1 MDHAALISDLG
12 TFLRPDQLLT
22 SDEDCSVYAFDGTA
36 LLHQRPAC
44 VALPESR
51 EEMSPSSWPCAISAE
66 VPVVPRGSGTG
77 LAGGSVPSQG
87 GVALCLVRLN
97 QILELDAANL
107 VMVVQPGVLTQQIA
121 DAAQAA
127 GLFYPPDPG
136 SIKISTIGGNVAN
149 NSGGLRGLKYG
160 VTRDYVMG
168 LEVVL
173 ADGQVLE
180 TGNKCVKDVAGFTLK
195 DLFIGSE
202 GMLGVITKIT
212 LKLVPAPASKKTLL
226 GLYDEMTQ
234 AAATVSAIIA
244 QKIIPC
250 TLEFLDRTTIEC
262 VEAHANIG
270 LPTDCEAVLLME
282 VDGHPAQVAEQAAQ
296 IEAIA
301 REGGARSVRLA
312 DSEEEAQQLAAARR
326 TAFSALA
333 RLAPTVVL
341 EGRHRAAQRAS
352 SHGRL
357 RAGSRPTAPSAGGDL
372 RPLRRREPAP
382 HLPVRRAR
390 RRGNGP
396 RRKGHGR
403 GFCPRRGIGR
413 DHHGRARSRL
423 GQKALLARATRAGG
437 ARNSQAGQ
445 DRLRPQGHPKPREH
459 VRLSDDGLN
468 LLRDLDYSVLQQ
480 CMHCGMCLPTCPT
493 YDATLNERSS
503 PRGRIA
509 MMRAIAD
516 GKLEASKTFA
526 EEMYFCLGCLACQT
540 ACPAGVDYA
549 ALFENARAEVERQG
563 LLDGAV
569 RNFVRRWVL
578 GWLFAKQTRLR
589 AVARLMR
596 AFQRSGLQTL
606 ARRSGLLRL
615 LPFGLGN
622 LEPLAPQI
630 SPRFTDQLYRR
641 EFAAV
646 QSAHTALPSRAIGRL
661 RPRHILCRGK
671 RRYNMRLTAQRLPST
686 AAGSPS
692 VLRLAAR
699 AQRRSR
705 TGAVSRRDSTSTPLT
720 LKT

>member
-22 SDEDCSVYAFDGTA
+22 SAEDCSVYAFDGTA

-51 EEMSPSSWPCAISAE
+51 EEVAQLLALCNQRE

-87 GVALCLVRLN
+87 GVVLCLVRLN

-195 DLFIGSE
+195 DLFVGSE
-202 GMLGVITKIT
+202 GMLGVITKIV

-244 QKIIPC
+244 HKIIPC

-262 VEAHANIG
+262 VEAHAGIG
-270 LPTDCEAVLLME
+270 LPTDCAAVLLME

-312 DSEEEAQQLAAARR
+312 ASEAEAQQLAAARR

-333 RLAPTVVL
+333 RRAPTVVL
-341 EGRHRAAQRAS
+341 EDVTVPRSELAAMVAYVQEVGQRHQVRVGTFG
-352 SHGRL
+352 HFGDGNL
-357 RAGSRPTAPSAGGDL
+357 HPTFLCD
-372 RPLRRREPAP
+372 E
-382 HLPVRRAR
+382 
-390 RRGNGP
+390 
-396 RRKGHGR
+396 
-403 GFCPRRGIGR
+403 R
-413 DHHGRARSRL
+413 D
-423 GQKALLARATRAGG
+423 T
-437 ARNSQAGQ
+437 
-445 DRLRPQGHPKPREH
+445 
-459 VRLSDDGLN
+459 
-468 LLRDLDYSVLQQ
+468 
-480 CMHCGMCLPTCPT
+480 
-493 YDATLNERSS
+493 
-503 PRGRIA
+503 
-509 MMRAIAD
+509 
-516 GKLEASKTFA
+516 
-526 EEMYFCLGCLACQT
+526 EEMVRVEKAM
-540 ACPAGVDYA
+540 
-549 ALFENARAEVERQG
+549 AEVFAYAVELGGTITGEHGVG
-563 LLDGAV
+563 LAKKPYLPGQ
-569 RNFVRRWVL
+569 L
-578 GWLFAKQTRLR
+578 GPVGLEILKRVKT
-589 AVARLMR
+589 
-596 AFQRSGLQTL
+596 AFDPKGILN
-606 ARRSGLLRL
+606 
-615 LPFGLGN
+615 PGN
-622 LEPLAPQI
+622 M
-630 SPRFTDQLYRR
+630 FD
-641 EFAAV
+641 
-646 QSAHTALPSRAIGRL
+646 
-661 RPRHILCRGK
+661 
-671 RRYNMRLTAQRLPST
+671 
-686 AAGSPS
+686 
-692 VLRLAAR
+692 
-699 AQRRSR
+699 
-705 TGAVSRRDSTSTPLT
+705 
-720 LKT
+720 